1 MILLHQG
8 QDAPAGA
15 KIVAIGSF
23 DGLHLGHQSL
33 LSQARSEASTLGL
46 ALAVYTFDPP
56 AQAYFRGES
65 FLASLGEKARDLA
78 EFGVAITVIRAF
90 DQAFAEKDKS
100 WFLQELAGMNPQKIY
115 VGPDFSFG
123 YRRGGTPEDLAA
135 LAPTEIVPMFQIGEQ
150 PVKSSLIR
158 RLLNEGEVA
167 GAADFLGRPYAATGV
182 VVPGDRRGALLGFPT
197 ANLEVPPSK
206 LLPRG
211 VYRVNVRQQGQ
222 NYRGMANI
230 GVRPTFSGTALRF
243 EVHIF
248 NFSGNLYGQVLRV
261 EFLGKIRDEQ
271 KFSGPEEL
279 RAQLERD
286 AAAAQ
291 QD

>member
-15 KIVAIGSF
+15 KVVAIGSF

-33 LSQARSEASTLGL
+33 LSQARAEANARGL

-65 FLASLGEKARDLA
+65 FLASLGEKASDLA

-90 DQAFAEKDKS
+90 DQAFAEKDKA
-100 WFLQELAGMNPQKIY
+100 WFLQELAMINPQKIY

-123 YRRGGTPEDLAA
+123 HQRGGTPEDLAT
-135 LAPTEIVPMFQIGEQ
+135 LAPTEIVPLFQIGNQ
-150 PVKSSLIR
+150 PVKSSVIR
-158 RLLNEGEVA
+158 RLLNNDEVA
-167 GAADFLGRPYAATGV
+167 EATHFLGRPYTATGV

-197 ANLEVPPSK
+197 ANLEVPASK

-211 VYRVNVRQQGQ
+211 VYRVNVQHQGQ
-222 NYRGMANI
+222 SYRGMANI
-230 GVRPTFSGTALRF
+230 GVRPTFSGTAIRF

-248 NFSGNLYGQVLRV
+248 NFAGNLYGQVLRV
-261 EFLGKIRDEQ
+261 GFLGKIRDEQ

-279 RAQLERD
+279 KSQLERD
-286 AAAAQ
+286 ATAAQ